1 MNSVFKTLLFQP
13 ESIPSCKNAFVR
25 AMLYCVSYLSG
36 TFTTVLRENPFLRT
50 SCSKLFNATFL
61 KICLKI
67 MTSNEKKCLTRN
79 PELFAIVG
87 ISHVKVMKFHNRYS
101 ASDSPKTGLTLKFC
115 FFCSKS

>member
-1 MNSVFKTLLFQP
+1 MNSVFKPLLFQP
-13 ESIPSCKNAFVR
+13 ESIPSCKNALVR

-67 MTSNEKKCLTRN
+67 MTKVFFLKKVLGKIERPRN
-79 PELFAIVG
+79 LQ
-87 ISHVKVMKFHNRYS
+87 K
-101 ASDSPKTGLTLKFC
+101 
-115 FFCSKS
+115 